1 MMPKTLPLTD
11 GDLVVDRPAP
21 VPPLAPGELLDGRYR
36 ISRLIAEGGMGAI
49 YEAEAVRIGR
59 PVAVKVLHPRF
70 AASPME
76 VERFRRE
83 ARTAVQVSSPHVV
96 EMLDFGQAATGEL
109 FLVMELL
116 RGESLRDRLARQGAL
131 PPSQVADLMRQLLR
145 GLAAAHAAGIV
156 HRDLKPDNLWLVPE
170 EGHERLTILDFGIAK
185 QAGGVPGAAT
195 TQAGLVVGTPEYLS
209 PEQAVGGELD
219 HRADLYSAGLIAWV
233 LLTGRHPF
241 PYADTRALLKAQ
253 AYDPVPSPE
262 REAPELAAH
271 PALLRFV
278 ARATVKDRT
287 GRAQS
292 AGELLAILD
301 GREGGRSTPRHE
313 MPHPEPPRRRG
324 PRPVSSFF
332 WPVTAGLRRART
344 LTLLATEI
352 DGWGER
358 AAALPPEERA
368 RLLLAHDRLVI
379 PALHA
384 FEGRRALVAEEALTA
399 DFGSPT
405 NAVLCAMAIQDRV
418 AAWNA
423 TAPEADRLA
432 LRLSLHAGEL
442 TGGRVA
448 PQALPVA
455 LLEATRQRTPAG
467 AIWLTRA
474 VALTMNQTEVPLEP
488 VADAVALPGGEPLAL
503 YRVRPSEGPL
513 PYGGREAERV
523 PRDTGVSRLLEPVTD
538 TIGSLEEGGERR
550 WRAGVRV
557 AWALLSL
564 VALAAAWLL
573 SLVATA
579 LVALLGRIAG
589 WGREARWATRGRGGV
604 SAARGWLSR
613 RWTVSRASLARPLRA
628 RPRPATPVE
637 DAVEPEITE
646 AQESEA
652 QESEGPVGVGPVGE
666 GPAPAAGPDAG
677 RGAG

>member
-1 MMPKTLPLTD
+1 MTLKTIAID
-11 GDLVVDRPAP
+11 DRALAAGGSTP
-21 VPPLAPGELLDGRYR
+21 VPPLAPGQLLDGRYK
-36 ISRLIAEGGMGAI
+36 IVRLIAEGGMGAV

-70 AASPME
+70 AASPLE

-96 EMLDFGQAATGEL
+96 EMLDFGQTATGEL

-116 RGESLRDRLARQGAL
+116 QGESLRDRLSREGAL
-131 PPSQVADLMRQLLR
+131 PPAQVADLMRQLLR
-145 GLAAAHAAGIV
+145 GLAAAHGAGIV

-185 QAGGVPGAAT
+185 HAGTVPGAAS

-241 PYADTRALLKAQ
+241 PSGDTRALLKAQ

-262 REAPELAAH
+262 REVPELAAY

-292 AGELLAILD
+292 ASELLSILD
-301 GREGGRSTPRHE
+301 GREGGRATPRDA
-313 MPHPEPPRRRG
+313 PPRPAASRRRG
-324 PRPVSSFF
+324 PRPVSSLF
-332 WPVTAGLRRART
+332 WPVTTGLPRARS

-358 AAALPPEERA
+358 AVSLPSDERA

-384 FEGRRALVAEEALTA
+384 FEGRRALVSGEALIA
-399 DFGSPT
+399 DFASPT

-418 AAWNA
+418 AGWNDA
-423 TAPEADRLA
+423 AVEGDRLS

-442 TGGRVA
+442 PRGRVQA
-448 PQALPVA
+448 SALPVA
-455 LLEATRQRTPAG
+455 LAEATRLRTPAG
-467 AIWLTRA
+467 EIWLTRA

-488 VADAVALPGGEPLAL
+488 VADSLPLPGGEQLAL
-503 YRVRPSEGPL
+503 YRVRPSGGPL

-523 PRDTGVSRLLEPVTD
+523 PRDTGVSRLLEPITD
-538 TIGSLEEGGERR
+538 TFGSLEEGGERR
-550 WRAGVRV
+550 WRAFLRV
-557 AWALLSL
+557 FWALLSFCML
-564 VALAAAWLL
+564 LAAWLL
-573 SLVATA
+573 TLLATA
-579 LVALLGRIAG
+579 LVAVLGRIWG
-589 WGREARWATRGRGGV
+589 WGREAPWSRRARGGLA
-604 SAARGWLSR
+604 AARGWLSR
-613 RWTVSRASLARPLRA
+613 RWTVSRAALARPLSP
-628 RPRPATPVE
+628 RPRPSPEATEELDVI
-637 DAVEPEITE
+637 VEPEPT
-646 AQESEA
+646 SEP
-652 QESEGPVGVGPVGE
+652 GT
-666 GPAPAAGPDAG
+666 DRT
-677 RGAG
+677 RGAGTE

>member
-1 MMPKTLPLTD
+1 MTLKTLALTD
-11 GDLVVDRPAP
+11 ADLVPDRATPA
-21 VPPLAPGELLDGRYR
+21 PPLAPGELLDGRYR
-36 ISRLIAEGGMGAI
+36 ILRLIAEGGMGAV

-70 AASPME
+70 AASPLE

-116 RGESLRDRLARQGAL
+116 QGESLRDRLMREGAQ
-131 PPSQVADLMRQLLR
+131 PPPLVADLMRQLLR

-185 QAGGVPGAAT
+185 QAGGVPGAAS

-241 PYADTRALLKAQ
+241 PATDTRALLKAQ

-262 REAPELAAH
+262 REVPELAAY

-292 AGELLAILD
+292 AGELLSILD
-301 GREGGRSTPRHE
+301 GREGGRATPRI
-313 MPHPEPPRRRG
+313 PPSRPAPRRRRG
-324 PRPVSSFF
+324 SRPVSSLF
-332 WPVTAGLRRART
+332 WPVTSGLPRART
-344 LTLLATEI
+344 LTLLAAEI

-358 AAALPPEERA
+358 AGALPPDERA
-368 RLLLAHDRLVI
+368 LLLLAHDRLVI

-384 FEGRRALVAEEALTA
+384 FEGRRALVAGETLVS
-399 DFGSPT
+399 DFASPT

-418 AAWNA
+418 SAWNG
-423 TAPEADRLA
+423 TAAEGDRLA
-432 LRLSLHAGEL
+432 LRLALHAGEL
-442 TGGRVA
+442 PGGRVVA
-448 PQALPVA
+448 KAIPVGLA
-455 LLEATRQRTPAG
+455 EATRDRTPAG
-467 AIWLTRA
+467 EIWLTRA

-488 VADAVALPGGEPLAL
+488 VAESLALPGGEQLAL
-503 YRVRPSEGPL
+503 YRVRPSSGPL
-513 PYGGREAERV
+513 PFGGREAERV
-523 PRDTGVSRLLEPVTD
+523 PRDSGVSRLLEPVSD
-538 TIGSLEEGGERR
+538 TFGSLEEGGERR
-550 WRAGVRV
+550 WRAVLRV
-557 AWALLSL
+557 SWALLSL
-564 VALAAAWLL
+564 AMLAVMWLL
-573 SLVATA
+573 TLVLTMA
-579 LVALLGRIAG
+579 VAVLGRIWG
-589 WGREARWATRGRGGV
+589 LGREARWATWLRRGV
-604 SAARGWLSR
+604 AAVRGWFSR
-613 RWTVSRASLARPLRA
+613 RGTVSRTALARPLRA
-628 RPRPATPVE
+628 RPRPKPV
-637 DAVEPEITE
+637 AAAAAAAP
-646 AQESEA
+646 
-652 QESEGPVGVGPVGE
+652 GPGIAG
-666 GPAPAAGPDAG
+666 GPAPGVKVEPAPGAGPPP
-677 RGAG
+677 GAGEGA

>member
-1 MMPKTLPLTD
+1 MPKTLALTD
-11 GDLVVDRPAP
+11 DDPVVDRPAP

-36 ISRLIAEGGMGAI
+36 ISRLIAEGGMGAV

-96 EMLDFGQAATGEL
+96 EMLDFGQAPTGEL

-116 RGESLRDRLARQGAL
+116 RGESLRDRLAREGAL

-292 AGELLAILD
+292 AGELLSILD
-301 GREGGRSTPRHE
+301 GREGGRATPRHE
-313 MPHPEPPRRRG
+313 VRPAPAPPRRRG
-324 PRPVSSFF
+324 PRPVSSFL
-332 WPVTAGLRRART
+332 WPVTAGLPRART
-344 LTLLATEI
+344 LTLLAAEI
-352 DGWGER
+352 DGWGTR
-358 AAALPPEERA
+358 AEALPPEERA

-384 FEGRRALVAEEALTA
+384 FEGRRALVEGEALTA

-423 TAPEADRLA
+423 GAPEADRLA
-432 LRLSLHAGEL
+432 LRLALHAGEL
-442 TGGRVA
+442 AGGRVV

-455 LLEATRQRTPAG
+455 LAAATRQRTPPG

-513 PYGGREAERV
+513 PFGGREAGRV

-550 WRAGVRV
+550 WRAAVRV

-564 VALAAAWLL
+564 AALAVAWLL

-579 LVALLGRIAG
+579 LVALLGRLAG
-589 WGREARWATRGRGGV
+589 WGREAGWATRGRGRLT
-604 SAARGWLSR
+604 AARGWLSR
-613 RWTVSRASLARPLRA
+613 RWMVSRASLARPLRA
-628 RPRPATPVE
+628 RPRAAPPPG
-637 DAVEPEITE
+637 DPGEPEITE
-646 AQESEA
+646 APL
-652 QESEGPVGVGPVGE
+652 SEGPDTDP
-666 GPAPAAGPDAG
+666 GPDPG

>member
-1 MMPKTLPLTD
+1 MTLKTLALTD
-11 GDLVVDRPAP
+11 ADLVQDAATP

-36 ISRLIAEGGMGAI
+36 ILRLIAEGGMGAV

-70 AASPME
+70 AASPLE

-83 ARTAVQVSSPHVV
+83 ARVAVQVSSPHVV
-96 EMLDFGQAATGEL
+96 EMLDFGQAASGEL

-116 RGESLRDRLARQGAL
+116 QGESLRDRLMREGAL
-131 PPSQVADLMRQLLR
+131 PPPLVADLMRQLLR

-185 QAGGVPGAAT
+185 QAGGAPGAAS

-241 PYADTRALLKAQ
+241 PATDTRSLLKAQ

-262 REAPELAAH
+262 REVPELAAY

-301 GREGGRSTPRHE
+301 GREGGRATPRHA
-313 MPHPEPPRRRG
+313 PSQPAPRKRRG
-324 PRPVSSFF
+324 SRPVSSLF
-332 WPVTAGLRRART
+332 WPVTSGLPRART
-344 LTLLATEI
+344 LTLLAAEI

-358 AAALPPEERA
+358 AKALPADERA

-384 FEGRRALVAEEALTA
+384 FEGRRALVAGETLVG
-399 DFGSPT
+399 DFASPT

-418 AAWNA
+418 SAWNA
-423 TAPEADRLA
+423 TAVRGDQLAMRLA
-432 LRLSLHAGEL
+432 LHAGEL
-442 TGGRVA
+442 PGGRVVVK
-448 PQALPVA
+448 ALTVGLA
-455 LLEATRQRTPAG
+455 EATRDRTPAG
-467 AIWLTRA
+467 EIWLTRA

-488 VADAVALPGGEPLAL
+488 VAESLALPGGEQLAL
-503 YRVRPSEGPL
+503 YRVRPSSGPL
-513 PYGGREAERV
+513 PFGGREAERV
-523 PRDTGVSRLLEPVTD
+523 PRDSGVSRLLEPVSD
-538 TIGSLEEGGERR
+538 TFGSLEEGGERR
-550 WRAGVRV
+550 WRAALRV
-557 AWALLSL
+557 SWALLSL
-564 VALAAAWLL
+564 TVLAVFGLLTLVLSAAVA
-573 SLVATA
+573 V
-579 LVALLGRIAG
+579 LGRIWG
-589 WGREARWATRGRGGV
+589 LGREARWATWLRGGV
-604 SAARGWLSR
+604 AAARGWFSR
-613 RWTVSRASLARPLRA
+613 RGTVCRTALARPLRA
-628 RPRPATPVE
+628 RPRPKLLAAAE
-637 DAVEPEITE
+637 AAPELEI
-646 AQESEA
+646 A
-652 QESEGPVGVGPVGE
+652 EGPPPGTTAE
-666 GPAPAAGPDAG
+666 PAPEAGPTP
-677 RGAG
+677 GAEEER